1 MDRRSTA
8 MTKNLLAV
16 LALTFIFTSCSQ
28 PEDPSTSAY
37 WVAKLENKQERAE
50 ALTQLGK
57 IGDKT
62 ALPHVQKW
70 FEEEGNW
77 TPEAAYALGRL
88 GDASI
93 VPILKA
99 GISYT
104 VGTGSDK
111 KTRAKNRTN
120 LNVAKA
126 MGQLK
131 AENGV
136 DALIRLTTMPD
147 LNTREAAMRA
157 IGKIG
162 SKTGTDTLIK
172 IATTETQPFLRK
184 TAIMA
189 LGDLKDE
196 KAIPVLIESL
206 FQELPGTSFY
216 YEARHSLLQIGNAT
230 IPALIETLERK
241 NKAVEAIRLP
251 SGVTIVEGAIEGK
264 AAFVLGSL
272 RAQQAENQMLAA
284 LKTYYGKYQNR
295 ASGISASVPGAV
307 AEIAYSLGNLGTE
320 ASVKS
325 LATIANETD
334 ANLRI
339 AATEALTYIGAT
351 SSVSSLLNATKT
363 GNSAARRAAI
373 EAVAMLGSGSE
384 TGALE
389 GLAKGTDESAKE
401 IGKIVEVNKPALAA
415 ATECKT
421 DAACW
426 SGKLADANIKVR
438 RRAAFQLGW
447 MDSKDNVPALV
458 KAVEDESAAVRMAA
472 MASLSRLGGAD
483 AKALDAAL
491 NRWNDKVEYKN
502 SNQELKRLIERSRN
516 EG

>member
-1 MDRRSTA
+1 
-8 MTKNLLAV
+8 MTRKLLAV
-16 LALTFIFTSCSQ
+16 LTATFILASCSQ

-37 WVAKLENKQERAE
+37 WIAKLEQKNQRAE

-62 ALPHVQKW
+62 ALPHVQQW

-77 TPEAAYALGRL
+77 TPEAAYTLGLL

-93 VPILKA
+93 VTALKG

-120 LNVAKA
+120 LNIAKA
-126 MGQLK
+126 MGLLK

-147 LNTREAAMRA
+147 LGTREAAMRA

-162 SKTGTDTLIK
+162 SKTGTDTLVK

-189 LGDLKDE
+189 LGDLRDE
-196 KAIPVLIESL
+196 KAIPALIESL
-206 FQELPGTSFY
+206 YRELPGTSFY
-216 YEARHSLLQIGNAT
+216 YEARHSLLQIGKTA

-272 RAQQAENQMLAA
+272 RAQKAEKQMLAA
-284 LKTYYGKYQNR
+284 LDTYYGKYRNR

-320 ASVKS
+320 ASVKTLSS
-325 LATIANETD
+325 LASETD

-351 SSVSSLLNATKT
+351 KSVGSLLAAAKT
-363 GNSAARRAAI
+363 GDASARRAAI

-384 TGALE
+384 TTSLE
-389 GLAKGTDESAKE
+389 GLKGAKEEATKE
-401 IGKIVEVNKPALAA
+401 IGKIVEVNKPALVA
-415 ATECKT
+415 ATECKA
-421 DAACW
+421 DATCW
-426 SGKLADANIKVR
+426 AGKLSDANIKVR

-447 MDSKDNVPALV
+447 LGSKESMAGLM
-458 KAVEDESAAVRMAA
+458 KAVEDESSAVRMAA
-472 MASLSRLGGAD
+472 MASVSRLGGAD
-483 AKALDAAL
+483 IKVLDAAL
-491 NRWNDKVEYKN
+491 ERWSKKIEYKN
-502 SNQELKRLIERSRN
+502 SNQELKRLIARSRN

>member
-1 MDRRSTA
+1 
-8 MTKNLLAV
+8 MTRKLLAV
-16 LALTFIFTSCSQ
+16 IAATFILASCSQ
-28 PEDPSTSAY
+28 PEDPTTSAY
-37 WVAKLENKQERAE
+37 WIAQLENKEKRPE

-57 IGDKT
+57 LGDKT
-62 ALPHVQKW
+62 ALPHVQEW
-70 FEEEGNW
+70 FEQEGTW

-93 VPILKA
+93 IPALKA

-120 LNVAKA
+120 LNIAKA

-131 AENGV
+131 AESGV

-157 IGKIG
+157 MGKIG
-162 SKTGTDTLIK
+162 SKTGTETLIK

-189 LGDLKDE
+189 LGDLGDDKG
-196 KAIPVLIESL
+196 IPALIDSL
-206 FQELPGTSFY
+206 YMELPGTSFY
-216 YEARHSLLQIGNAT
+216 YEARYSLLQIGKSA

-241 NKAVEAIRLP
+241 NKAVETIRLP
-251 SGVTIVEGAIEGK
+251 SGVNIAEGAIEGK

-272 RAQQAENQMLAA
+272 RAQGAEKQMLAA
-284 LKTYYGKYQNR
+284 FNTYYGKYQNR
-295 ASGISASVPGAV
+295 ERTPIFASVPGAV

-325 LATIANETD
+325 LSTLARETD

-351 SSVSSLLNATKT
+351 SSLSSLLAAAKT
-363 GNSAARRAAI
+363 GNASARRAAI

-384 TGALE
+384 TVTLE
-389 GLAKGTDESAKE
+389 SLAGGKDEAAKE
-401 IGKIVEVNKPALAA
+401 IGKIVAVNMPALTAA
-415 ATECKT
+415 SECKT

-426 SGKLADANIKVR
+426 KGKLTDANIKVR

-447 MDSKDNVPALV
+447 LGAKENLADLI
-458 KAVEDESAAVRMAA
+458 KAVEDESSAVRMAA
-472 MASLSRLGGAD
+472 MASVSRLGGAD
-483 AKALDAAL
+483 IKVLDAAL
-491 NRWNDKVEYKN
+491 ERWGKKVEYKN
-502 SNQELKRLIERSRN
+502 SNQELKRLIARSRN

>member
-1 MDRRSTA
+1 
-8 MTKNLLAV
+8 MTRKLLAV
-16 LALTFIFTSCSQ
+16 IAATFILASCSQ
-28 PEDPSTSAY
+28 PEDPTTSAY
-37 WVAKLENKQERAE
+37 WIAQLENKEKRPE

-57 IGDKT
+57 LGDKT
-62 ALPHVQKW
+62 ALPSVQEW
-70 FEEEGNW
+70 FEQEGSW

-88 GDASI
+88 GDATI
-93 VPILKA
+93 IPALKG

-120 LNVAKA
+120 LNIAKA

-131 AENGV
+131 AESGV

-162 SKTGTDTLIK
+162 SKTGTETLIK
-172 IATTETQPFLRK
+172 IARTETQPFLRK

-189 LGDLKDE
+189 LGDLGDDKG
-196 KAIPVLIESL
+196 IPVLIDSL
-206 FQELPGTSFY
+206 YMELPGTSFY
-216 YEARHSLLQIGNAT
+216 YEARHSLLQIGKSA

-251 SGVTIVEGAIEGK
+251 SGVNIAEGAIEGK

-272 RAQQAENQMLAA
+272 RAQDAEKQMLAA
-284 LKTYYGKYQNR
+284 LKTYYKKYQNR

-320 ASVKS
+320 ASIKS
-325 LATIANETD
+325 LSTIANETD

-351 SSVSSLLNATKT
+351 KSVASLLAAAKT
-363 GNSAARRAAI
+363 GNAAARRAAI
-373 EAVAMLGSGSE
+373 EAVAMLGAGSE
-384 TGALE
+384 TASLD
-389 GLAKGTDESAKE
+389 GLKGPKE
-401 IGKIVEVNKPALAA
+401 EATQEIAKIVAANKPALAA
-415 ATECKT
+415 ATECKS
-421 DAACW
+421 DATCW
-426 SGKLADANIKVR
+426 TGKLADANIKVR

-447 MDSKDNVPALV
+447 LGSKESIASLM
-458 KAVEDESAAVRMAA
+458 KAVEDESSAVRMAA
-472 MASLSRLGGAD
+472 MASVSRLGGAD
-483 AKALDAAL
+483 LKVLNAAL
-491 NRWNDKVEYKN
+491 ERWGKKVEYKN

-516 EG
+516 QG

>member
-1 MDRRSTA
+1 MVRSSIPMPNSSDLSPTRQPLWTRILGRQPVQPATPPPARIYINNYDGSYLCQTGSIWGPASQLKHISDHVDPCVGRVMQPFAIERRSTA
-8 MTKNLLAV
+8 MTKKLLAV
-16 LALTFIFTSCSQ
+16 LAATFIFTSCSQ

-37 WVAKLENKQERAE
+37 WVAKLEDKKERAE

-88 GDASI
+88 GDATI
-93 VPILKA
+93 VPVLKA

-189 LGDLKDE
+189 LGDLQDE
-196 KAIPVLIESL
+196 KAIPVLIDSL

-272 RAQQAENQMLAA
+272 RAQEAEKQMLSA
-284 LKTYYGKYQNR
+284 LKTYYGKYQN
-295 ASGISASVPGAV
+295 
-307 AEIAYSLGNLGTE
+307 
-320 ASVKS
+320 
-325 LATIANETD
+325 
-334 ANLRI
+334 
-339 AATEALTYIGAT
+339 
-351 SSVSSLLNATKT
+351 
-363 GNSAARRAAI
+363 
-373 EAVAMLGSGSE
+373 
-384 TGALE
+384 
-389 GLAKGTDESAKE
+389 
-401 IGKIVEVNKPALAA
+401 
-415 ATECKT
+415 
-421 DAACW
+421 
-426 SGKLADANIKVR
+426 
-438 RRAAFQLGW
+438 
-447 MDSKDNVPALV
+447 
-458 KAVEDESAAVRMAA
+458 
-472 MASLSRLGGAD
+472 
-483 AKALDAAL
+483 
-491 NRWNDKVEYKN
+491 
-502 SNQELKRLIERSRN
+502 
-516 EG
+516 